1 MGNLIT
7 TPRQNRFLNQNP
19 YLRQNHFRRQ
29 LHCLNLAR
37 TFFQRVGIAAKGCV
51 ALRFAPAPLLGCREG
66 HRVPVSQ
73 LGQPIHV
80 DVLGAGRCARSRSRN
95 VEPPDAS
102 PTGLVSSSRSRLRTH
117 LDVAQRSNCPSKIKN
132 QFGYHAQDRRARR
145 EGRRRNEVP
154 IDSGAPPSAL
164 QPATTRRSNSVGRWP
179 RSGAGA
185 EAENT
190 RSCQGAGRFWN
201 EDRLPPAEP
210 GR

>member
-1 MGNLIT
+1 MARQAARRGSRGSQT
-7 TPRQNRFLNQNP
+7 ARKRSVPPRRRSRADGRGARWP
-19 YLRQNHFRRQ
+19 AHIGHVWREHF
-29 LHCLNLAR
+29 
-37 TFFQRVGIAAKGCV
+37 
-51 ALRFAPAPLLGCREG
+51 
-66 HRVPVSQ
+66 
-73 LGQPIHV
+73 
-80 DVLGAGRCARSRSRN
+80 GRPRSPRDFSRSLARSRSRN

>member
-1 MGNLIT
+1 M
-7 TPRQNRFLNQNP
+7 
-19 YLRQNHFRRQ
+19 
-29 LHCLNLAR
+29 
-37 TFFQRVGIAAKGCV
+37 
-51 ALRFAPAPLLGCREG
+51 
-66 HRVPVSQ
+66 
-73 LGQPIHV
+73 
-80 DVLGAGRCARSRSRN
+80 GAGRRCPLRFSGEAPQDVDRARFVALGLAAAALLVINRVVALIVGLVRADRNRCRSRN

>member
-1 MGNLIT
+1 M
-7 TPRQNRFLNQNP
+7 
-19 YLRQNHFRRQ
+19 
-29 LHCLNLAR
+29 
-37 TFFQRVGIAAKGCV
+37 
-51 ALRFAPAPLLGCREG
+51 
-66 HRVPVSQ
+66 
-73 LGQPIHV
+73 
-80 DVLGAGRCARSRSRN
+80 GAGRRCPLRFSGEAPQDVDRARFVALGLAAAALLVINRVALWRYAL
-95 VEPPDAS
+95 EPDAS
-102 PTGLVSSSRSRLRTH
+102 RTGLVSSSRSRLRTH

>member
-1 MGNLIT
+1 M
-7 TPRQNRFLNQNP
+7 PRAHVFP
-19 YLRQNHFRRQ
+19 ARRD
-29 LHCLNLAR
+29 
-37 TFFQRVGIAAKGCV
+37 
-51 ALRFAPAPLLGCREG
+51 CREG
-66 HRVPVSQ
+66 
-73 LGQPIHV
+73 L
-80 DVLGAGRCARSRSRN
+80 RCAPLRAGAASRLPRRASRPSQSARAAYSRRRSWRWALRALSIEERRT
-95 VEPPDAS
+95 PRGPDAS

>member
-1 MGNLIT
+1 MVNDCHAPTLK
-7 TPRQNRFLNQNP
+7 
-19 YLRQNHFRRQ
+19 
-29 LHCLNLAR
+29 LAY
-37 TFFQRVGIAAKGCV
+37 TGCTKSNG
-51 ALRFAPAPLLGCREG
+51 PSNWCMTLLFYWHE
-66 HRVPVSQ
+66 P
-73 LGQPIHV
+73 LGQTR
-80 DVLGAGRCARSRSRN
+80 G
-95 VEPPDAS
+95 PDAS

>member
-1 MGNLIT
+1 M
-7 TPRQNRFLNQNP
+7 
-19 YLRQNHFRRQ
+19 
-29 LHCLNLAR
+29 C
-37 TFFQRVGIAAKGCV
+37 VCVVGCV
-51 ALRFAPAPLLGCREG
+51 AVAASDGAAPRRARLRLSAVRRSAAAPLVVGRVALGRRFFG
-66 HRVPVSQ
+66 
-73 LGQPIHV
+73 GGAA
-80 DVLGAGRCARSRSRN
+80 LGAARALDRGTSN
-95 VEPPDAS
+95 PDAS

>member
-1 MGNLIT
+1 MAELIELAT
-7 TPRQNRFLNQNP
+7 LSSPFLLLFRARSASAASRCRFFRAASRARFSSASGLPRRAALRSASRRRRFS
-19 YLRQNHFRRQ
+19 
-29 LHCLNLAR
+29 AAEK
-37 TFFQRVGIAAKGCV
+37 GIA
-51 ALRFAPAPLLGCREG
+51 
-66 HRVPVSQ
+66 SQ
-73 LGQPIHV
+73 SV
-80 DVLGAGRCARSRSRN
+80 RARAAYSRRRSWRWAARSRGTSN
-95 VEPPDAS
+95 
-102 PTGLVSSSRSRLRTH
+102 PTQAPAGLVSSSRSRLRTH

>member
-1 MGNLIT
+1 MWTARASSLSGWRRRPFGHQ
-7 TPRQNRFLNQNP
+7 PR
-19 YLRQNHFRRQ
+19 RRS
-29 LHCLNLAR
+29 HCR
-37 TFFQRVGIAAKGCV
+37 TRTRRPK
-51 ALRFAPAPLLGCREG
+51 LMLGVC
-66 HRVPVSQ
+66 
-73 LGQPIHV
+73 
-80 DVLGAGRCARSRSRN
+80 GAGRCARSRSRN

-102 PTGLVSSSRSRLRTH
+102 PTGLVSSCRSRLRTH